1 MEQKKQLEGNLKGEL
16 LERQL
21 QEKQLQKKDENN
33 QIDEVTKQLQAVL
46 EPENLLLDE
55 PMKGYTTF
63 RVGGPAKWMAAPED
77 EQQLRII
84 LKICKETNTP
94 YFVLGRGSN
103 LLVSDRGFDG
113 VVINLR
119 KNFTKITTDKEERT
133 ITAEAGASL
142 PAVSQAALSAGL
154 TGLEF
159 AAGIP
164 GTMGGGLFMNA
175 GAYGGEL
182 KQIVTEA
189 AVMAPDGVIRYVPNE
204 KMELGHRL
212 SSFMKTGEIILSVT
226 MQLADGDPQ
235 SIKAMMD
242 DFNARRRDKQ
252 PLEYP
257 SAGST
262 FKRPTGYFAGKLI
275 EDAGLKGFSVGGA
288 EVSEKHAGFVI
299 NTGTATASDIWNL
312 CQEVRKRVFVQFGVE
327 LEPEIQMVGSFGEQE
342 KD

>member
-33 QIDEVTKQLQAVL
+33 QFDEVTKQLQAVL
-46 EPENLLLDE
+46 EPENLLFDE

-119 KNFTKITTDKEERT
+119 KNFTKITTDKEAKT

-159 AAGIP
+159 VAGIP

-189 AVMAPDGVIRYVPNE
+189 AVMAPDGVIRHVPNE

-212 SSFMKTGEIILSVT
+212 SSFMRTDEIILSVT

>member
-1 MEQKKQLEGNLKGEL
+1 MEK
-16 LERQL
+16 ERQL
-21 QEKQLQKKDENN
+21 EN
-33 QIDEVTKQLQAVL
+33 VTKQLQAIL
-46 EPENLLLDE
+46 EPENLLFDE
-55 PMKGYTTF
+55 PMKTYTTF

-103 LLVSDRGFDG
+103 LLVSDNGFDG

-119 KNFTKITTDKEERT
+119 KNFNTITTNKEKKT

-142 PAVSQAALSAGL
+142 PAVSQAALAAGL

-189 AVMAPDGVIRYVPNE
+189 TVMTKDGVIRNVPGNE
-204 KMELGHRL
+204 MELGHRL
-212 SSFMKTGEIILSVT
+212 SCFMKTGETILSVT
-226 MQLADGDPQ
+226 MKLADGNPEA
-235 SIKAMMD
+235 IKAMMD
-242 DFNARRRDKQ
+242 DFNGRRRDKQ

-288 EVSEKHAGFVI
+288 QVSEKHAGFVI
-299 NTGTATASDIWNL
+299 NTGNATASDIWNL
-312 CQEVRKRVFVQFGVE
+312 CQEVRKKVFAQFGVK
-327 LEPEIQMVGSFGEQE
+327 LEPEIQMVGSFGEE
-342 KD
+342 